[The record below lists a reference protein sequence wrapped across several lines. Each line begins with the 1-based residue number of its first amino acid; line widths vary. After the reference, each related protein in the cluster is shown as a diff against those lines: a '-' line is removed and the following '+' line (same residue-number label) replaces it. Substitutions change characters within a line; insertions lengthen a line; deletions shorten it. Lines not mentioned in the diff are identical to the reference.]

1 MTGKEAMK
9 KIKTMESTAA
19 EADKLAGYLMEDP
32 DAAEALR
39 EHAGVGRSPAVI
51 INTLISSHEMRMES
65 IKKALEEAELPI

>member
-1 MTGKEAMK
+1 MTGKEAME

-19 EADKLAGYLMEDP
+19 EASRLAECLMEDP

-39 EHAGVGRSPAVI
+39 VHAGVRSNPAVI
-51 INTLISSHEMRMES
+51 ISALVSSHEMRMES